1 MIDLSRH
8 EYRMEFACELADKLL
23 RELAEDMFQIDEV
36 VNPDEYKYTEE
47 AQVIFDSIYDTILN
61 YLETDES

>member
-23 RELAEDMFQIDEV
+23 REMAEDMFQIDEV
-36 VNPDEYKYTEE
+36 VNPDEYKYTELV
-47 AQVIFDSIYDTILN
+47 QSVFDSYYDIILN
-61 YLETDES
+61 FIEKHEN